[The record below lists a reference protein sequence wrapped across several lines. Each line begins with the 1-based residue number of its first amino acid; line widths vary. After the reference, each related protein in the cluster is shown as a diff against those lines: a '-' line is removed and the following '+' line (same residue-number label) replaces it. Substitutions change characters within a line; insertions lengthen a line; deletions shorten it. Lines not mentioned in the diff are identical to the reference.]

1 MFVDKALKLLN
12 LKQVAFEIEN
22 SVLSKVSCSA
32 CKAGECQQII
42 ETSHVK
48 NLLYSIEEINEN
60 IWMKYFINE
69 TRLHV
74 FISIKPEFR

>member
-48 NLLYSIEEINEN
+48 NLLYSIEEIKY
-60 IWMKYFINE
+60 MKYFINE